1 MVVYEEKWENWLI
14 LNSAD
19 RNNAEKNRKIL
30 FVDWLEKIAGIRMF
44 RIILKTA
51 GKEAMSKKEVA
62 ISKNTSR

>member
-30 FVDWLEKIAGIRMF
+30 VVDWLEKIAGIRMF

-51 GKEAMSKKEVA
+51 GKEAMSKKEVYFGFL
-62 ISKNTSR
+62 